1 MSLYTYGMERMAMN
15 ERTLLITVFVQGE
28 ILPFAGDQKLEIR
41 RGAQGHNRYCLEAEW
56 GLVEITLCKGKE
68 YKRK

>member
-15 ERTLLITVFVQGE
+15 ERTLLITVSVQGE

-41 RGAQGHNRYCLEAEW
+41 RGAHGHNPNCLEAEW
-56 GLVEITLCKGKE
+56 GLVEITSCKVNE